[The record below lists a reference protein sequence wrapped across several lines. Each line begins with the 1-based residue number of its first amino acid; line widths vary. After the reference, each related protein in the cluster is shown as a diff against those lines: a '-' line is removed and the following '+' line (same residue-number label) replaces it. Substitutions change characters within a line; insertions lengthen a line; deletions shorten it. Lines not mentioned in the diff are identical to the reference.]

1 MKKIL
6 FGLLCI
12 SSTIVQASWW
22 GELSKGESAGIIGG
36 TTAVITGTL
45 YNGSELQHQRKLER
59 IDTEIRRNYETE
71 AVIENAHRKY
81 YNIGVPPKLQAPTY
95 NSNQNIYHKNSGMK
109 GKIIFNDG
117 QKQIIRL
124 DNGMNVVVE

>member
-12 SSTIVQASWW
+12 TSTIVQASWW
-22 GELSKGESAGIIGG
+22 GELSKGERAGIIGG

-59 IDTEIRRNYETE
+59 IDTQIRRNYETE

-95 NSNQNIYHKNSGMK
+95 NTNQSIYHKNSGMK
-109 GKIIFNDG
+109 GKVIFNDG

>member
-1 MKKIL
+1 MYYITFFKSIKRGGENEKKNIIWITL
-6 FGLLCI
+6 YI
-12 SSTIVQASWW
+12 INNSSSKLV
-22 GELSKGESAGIIGG
+22 GELSKGERAGIIGG

-81 YNIGVPPKLQAPTY
+81 YNIGVPPKLQTPTY
-95 NSNQNIYHKNSGMK
+95 NSNQISIIKIRACKNK
-109 GKIIFNDG
+109 
-117 QKQIIRL
+117 
-124 DNGMNVVVE
+124 

>member
-22 GELSKGESAGIIGG
+22 GELSKGERAGIIGG

-45 YNGSELQHQRKLER
+45 YNGSELQHQRNLKR

-81 YNIGVPPKLQAPTY
+81 YNIGVPPKLQAHTH
-95 NSNQNIYHKNSGMK
+95 NTSQSVYHKNSGMK
-109 GKIIFNDG
+109 GKVIFNDG

>member
-6 FGLLCI
+6 FGILCI

-22 GELSKGESAGIIGG
+22 GELSKGERAGIIGG

-59 IDTEIRRNYETE
+59 IDTEIRRNCQL
-71 AVIENAHRKY
+71 
-81 YNIGVPPKLQAPTY
+81 P
-95 NSNQNIYHKNSGMK
+95 
-109 GKIIFNDG
+109 ND
-117 QKQIIRL
+117 
-124 DNGMNVVVE
+124 